1 MNCFFPL
8 KQTYSS
14 ELTSRFEGIEGCFFD
29 QALLRKKKL
38 HLLFGALNLKTTKN
52 CQNATFW
59 FRRTKTQ
66 YWVWCWVVKI

>member
-1 MNCFFPL
+1 MNGFFPL

-14 ELTSRFEGIEGCFFD
+14 ELLKSRFEGIEGCFFD

-52 CQNATFW
+52 CQNATF
-59 FRRTKTQ
+59 
-66 YWVWCWVVKI
+66 